1 MKNEDFRRVELSPHN
16 VVVENRERLSVSG
29 VAEVISFDE
38 NEVSLVTSMGILT
51 VGGQELH
58 VEKLNLE
65 MGELAIV
72 GRVEA
77 VVYEDEQQRR
87 RGTVGCHLQ
96 AAVQHLHLHRRLQAD
111 KALPCLRRKTQ
122 ILSRFFRV
130 DPARRGL
137 QAGIQGRQRKAAL
150 FVQRVLQRKVKL
162 GQRVV
167 RVRLRHPE
175 IRPGDMSA
183 AHQAS

>member
-1 MKNEDFRRVELSPHN
+1 MKNEDFRRVELSPHK

-87 RGTVGCHLQ
+87 RGFWS
-96 AAVQHLHLHRRLQAD
+96 RL
-111 KALPCLRRKTQ
+111 
-122 ILSRFFRV
+122 F
-130 DPARRGL
+130 
-137 QAGIQGRQRKAAL
+137 
-150 FVQRVLQRKVKL
+150 
-162 GQRVV
+162 
-167 RVRLRHPE
+167 
-175 IRPGDMSA
+175 
-183 AHQAS
+183 

>member
-1 MKNEDFRRVELSPHN
+1 M
-16 VVVENRERLSVSG
+16 VENRERLSVSG

-87 RGTVGCHLQ
+87 RGFWS
-96 AAVQHLHLHRRLQAD
+96 RL
-111 KALPCLRRKTQ
+111 
-122 ILSRFFRV
+122 F
-130 DPARRGL
+130 
-137 QAGIQGRQRKAAL
+137 
-150 FVQRVLQRKVKL
+150 
-162 GQRVV
+162 
-167 RVRLRHPE
+167 
-175 IRPGDMSA
+175 
-183 AHQAS
+183 

>member
-77 VVYEDEQQRR
+77 VVDEDEQQRR
-87 RGTVGCHLQ
+87 RGFWS
-96 AAVQHLHLHRRLQAD
+96 RL
-111 KALPCLRRKTQ
+111 
-122 ILSRFFRV
+122 F
-130 DPARRGL
+130 
-137 QAGIQGRQRKAAL
+137 
-150 FVQRVLQRKVKL
+150 
-162 GQRVV
+162 
-167 RVRLRHPE
+167 
-175 IRPGDMSA
+175 
-183 AHQAS
+183 